1 MTELIALLST
11 GKGTWSNVSR
21 IIQDGGFS
29 KVFIITNDFGSQNFT
44 KRDNMEIIVVNF
56 DKPLKELSNDMVSAL
71 KGKVSGI
78 ETGINFISGA
88 GKEHMALLAAV
99 MKLGLNFRL
108 IILTEQGKIDEVN
121 PYC

>member
-11 GKGTWSNVSR
+11 GKGTWSNVSK

-29 KVFIITNDFGSQNFT
+29 RVFIITNDFGSQNFT

-56 DKPLKELSNDMVSAL
+56 DKPLKELSIDMVSAL
-71 KGKVSGI
+71 KDKVSGI

>member
-1 MTELIALLST
+1 MTELIAILST
-11 GKGTWSNVSR
+11 GKGTWSNVSK

-56 DKPLKELSNDMVSAL
+56 DKPLKELSNDMVAAL
-71 KGKVSGI
+71 KDKVSGI